1 MNMEP
6 WKEAVKEEMGALEK
20 NNTWKVVSLSQRK
33 RIIRCKWIFTIKY
46 RANGNIGEVQGEACS
61 KEIHSNIWV

>member
-1 MNMEP
+1 MNMEL
-6 WKEAVKEEMGALEK
+6 WKEAMKEEVRALEK
-20 NNTWKVVSLSQRK
+20 NNTWEVVSLPQGK

-46 RANGNIGEVQGEACS
+46 RADGNIGKVQGEACS

>member
-20 NNTWKVVSLSQRK
+20 KQYMESGESIIEEKNNQMQMDFHYQIQS
-33 RIIRCKWIFTIKY
+33 
-46 RANGNIGEVQGEACS
+46 
-61 KEIHSNIWV
+61 